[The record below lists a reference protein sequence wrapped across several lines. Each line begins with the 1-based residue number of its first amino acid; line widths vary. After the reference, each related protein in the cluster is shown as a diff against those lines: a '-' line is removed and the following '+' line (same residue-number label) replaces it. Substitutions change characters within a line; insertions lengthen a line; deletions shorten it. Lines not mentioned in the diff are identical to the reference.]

1 MHLCKLIKNKK
12 KFLNFNLSL
21 KKEYHNCQPDWRWPL
36 PAQLRLEVAVMARYL
51 AWRLTRLPSL
61 PSLPPLPP
69 CGQFGLV
76 PVNKGREWR
85 PGTLSGSSS
94 GPGSSHTKALS
105 SSLASRP
112 LEYFRE
118 GARPLGYFWEGARPL
133 EYFGEGARPDVMK

>member
-1 MHLCKLIKNKK
+1 MFILVIDFIVHKN
-12 KFLNFNLSL
+12 
-21 KKEYHNCQPDWRWPL
+21 
-36 PAQLRLEVAVMARYL
+36 V
-51 AWRLTRLPSL
+51 
-61 PSLPPLPP
+61 
-69 CGQFGLV
+69 LV

-118 GARPLGYFWEGARPL
+118 GARPLGYF
-133 EYFGEGARPDVMK
+133 GEGARPDVMKWAKKSGPF